1 MTQSTEAGRKF
12 VSYAL
17 AVGALELL
25 PQLRRLKSGRMS
37 PYFFNSAKFTQG
49 LALTHLGRAYAA
61 AIGGAVDQGLIAKPD
76 IVFGPA
82 YKGITIATA
91 TVLELVRCPNFSELE
106 WAHDRKE
113 AKDHGEGGKI
123 VGARLTGKHAVVTD
137 DVTTTGTSCD
147 EAAKLIRE
155 EGGIMTA
162 FFLGFDRMELGWNKD
177 DPTELRPAAQILR
190 DKYGVPVIASAHVL
204 DLIAVLEEGPAV
216 PLGAETLPLILKY
229 RDQYGVG

>member
-25 PQLRRLKSGRMS
+25 PKLRPLKSGRMS

-49 LALTHLGRAYAA
+49 RALAHLGRAYAA
-61 AIGGAVDQGLIAKPD
+61 AIGKAVDQGLIAKPRV
-76 IVFGPA
+76 IFGPA
-82 YKGITIATA
+82 YKGITIVTA
-91 TVLELVRCPNFSELE
+91 TVLELVRRPDFSELE

-113 AKDHGEGGKI
+113 VKDHGEGGKI
-123 VGARLTGKHAVVTD
+123 VGAKLAGRDVAVLD
-137 DVTTTGTSCD
+137 DVTTTSTSCD

-155 EGGIMTA
+155 EEGIVNA
-162 FFLGFDRMELGWNKD
+162 FLLGFDRMERGWNKD

-216 PLGAETLPLILKY
+216 PLGAETLPLILAY